1 MKTMVD
7 GVCAGY
13 LDSWWSIQPA
23 GSTDWTDHPV
33 EAQVAHLFAQQI
45 SGALGVSS
53 RKPGSTEPRL
63 VPVCEGRYRHW
74 RPEPDESLSDASGRA
89 DVWAPDVHTPS
100 APAGWFIEV
109 KLADV
114 REGKPKI
121 GRQPWAKIVDGFVLD
136 VRKLLLH
143 SVPSETDAAH
153 LGGAAARCSFVV
165 VVKGAESAFEAL
177 LEAAPYS
184 DGESA
189 RGGKALR
196 TFGDAKKA
204 IRDEVR
210 AGEARQPGSE
220 RVRRFFHGAQAAL
233 GTLEGVEDVTLTASD
248 VQVLDGHQ
256 AQVVAISWLQSVPI
270 EHK

>member
-13 LDSWWSIQPA
+13 LESWWSIQPA
-23 GSTDWTDHPV
+23 GSQDWTDHPV
-33 EAQVAHLFAQQI
+33 EAHVAHLFAQQI
-45 SGALGVSS
+45 SGALGVVA
-53 RKPGSTEPRL
+53 RKPGSAEPRL

-100 APAGWFIEV
+100 APAGWFIEI

-114 REGKPKI
+114 RAGKPKI
-121 GRQPWAKIVDGFVLD
+121 GRQPWANIVDGFVFDL
-136 VRKLLLH
+136 RKLLLH
-143 SVPSETDAAH
+143 SLPSETNAAH
-153 LGGAAARCSFVV
+153 LGGSAARCSFAV
-165 VVKGAESAFEAL
+165 VVKGAEGAFEAL
-177 LEAAPYS
+177 LEAAPDS

-196 TFGDAKKA
+196 TFGDVKKA

-210 AGEARQPGSE
+210 GGEARQPGSE
-220 RVRRFFHGAQAAL
+220 RVKRFFRGAAAAL
-233 GTLEGVEDVTLTASD
+233 GRLEGVEDVALTASD

-256 AQVVAISWLQSVPI
+256 AQVVAISWLQSAPI

>member
-1 MKTMVD
+1 MKTIVD
-7 GVCAGY
+7 GVCAEY
-13 LDSWWSIQPA
+13 LNSWWSIQPA
-23 GSTDWTDHPV
+23 GNQDWSDYPV
-33 EAQVAHLFAQQI
+33 EAHVAHLFAREI

-136 VRKLLLH
+136 LRKLLLH
-143 SVPSETDAAH
+143 SVPNDTDAAR
-153 LGGAAARCSFVV
+153 LGGTAARCSFVV
-165 VVKGAESAFEAL
+165 VVKGAEGAFEAL
-177 LEAAPYS
+177 LDAAPDS
-184 DGESA
+184 DAGSA
-189 RGGKALR
+189 RGKALR
-196 TFGDAKKA
+196 TFADAKKA

-220 RVRRFFHGAQAAL
+220 RVKRFFHGANAAL
-233 GTLEGVEDVTLTASD
+233 RNMEGVDDVTLTASD

-256 AQVVAISWLQSVPI
+256 VQVVAISWLQSVPF

>member
-13 LDSWWSIQPA
+13 LESWWSIQPA
-23 GSTDWTDHPV
+23 GSEDWTDHPV

-45 SGALGVSS
+45 SGSLGSW
-53 RKPGSTEPRL
+53 RGSPAARARL

-74 RPEPDESLSDASGRA
+74 RPEPDESLADASGRA
-89 DVWAPDVHTPS
+89 DVWSPDVHTPS
-100 APAGWFIEV
+100 APAGWFIEI

-114 REGKPKI
+114 RAGKPKI
-121 GRQPWAKIVDGFVLD
+121 GRQPWAKIVDGFVFDL
-136 VRKLLLH
+136 RKLLLH
-143 SVPSETDAAH
+143 SVPNDTDAAR
-153 LGGAAARCSFVV
+153 LGGTAARCSFVV
-165 VVKGAESAFEAL
+165 VVKGAEGAFEAL
-177 LEAAPYS
+177 LDAAPYS
-184 DGESA
+184 DAESA

-196 TFGDAKKA
+196 TFGDVKKA

-210 AGEARQPGSE
+210 GGEARQPGSE
-220 RVRRFFHGAQAAL
+220 RVKRFFRGAAAAL
-233 GTLEGVEDVTLTASD
+233 GRLEGVEDVTLTASD

-256 AQVVAISWLQSVPI
+256 VQVVAISWLQSVPF